1 MARVNAKQD
10 TGTILYED
18 DHILVAN
25 KPNGI
30 ATHSPESGQTAF
42 VEQLSQQKG
51 FKLGVHQRLD
61 AETSGVIAF
70 SKTPQGAQRL
80 SKAFELRTVKKCYR
94 ALVVGIPPEMSA
106 EMSHRL
112 TYKNGL
118 TQVDEQGKLCKS
130 RYRVIKSFG
139 PFALIE
145 LDLLTGMTHQLRVLC
160 ALSGFPILGD
170 KLYGGGDQPPRLYL
184 HAYKLRLTSEPNLP
198 TFEAPAPDLLAR
210 PSLQGILNAILN
222 NIGSQFEGIPDS
234 EAIRLSSPQHSG
246 IPELIFEK
254 IAQTLLIRHLEPAE
268 KSLWDVPS
276 LHTLVHAAQKT
287 FGCDSFVYRVHE
299 NPGKV
304 HPCRKFQ
311 KEFACDV
318 EPLTATEHGIVYR
331 FDLSGNAVGLYLDQ
345 RENRAWVMQHAHGS
359 VLNLFAYTC
368 AFSLCAAK
376 CKEVASTTSIDAAS
390 AALRRG
396 RENFELNQIPL
407 EGHRFITEDVFKYL
421 NRCDQNSTHFETIIC
436 DPPSFGRF
444 GKIVFS
450 LEKDLES
457 LLLACLMVLA
467 PGGTLLFSVNHR
479 KIRLAHLRKA
489 FDGACARLHI
499 KPRQIEIFVNDDA
512 LGPLGVGT
520 DLKTLRAYF

>member
-1 MARVNAKQD
+1 MPRIPPKQESA
-10 TGTILYED
+10 TILYED

-30 ATHSPESGQTAF
+30 ATHSPACDQTAF
-42 VEQLSQQKG
+42 VEQLSQQRG
-51 FKLGVHQRLD
+51 LKLGVHQRLD
-61 AETSGVIAF
+61 ADTSGVIAF
-70 SKTPQGAQRL
+70 SKTPQGAQCL

-112 TYKNGL
+112 SYKNGL
-118 TQVDEQGKLCKS
+118 TQADDQGKLCKS
-130 RYRVIKSFG
+130 RYRVIKTLG

-145 LDLLTGMTHQLRVLC
+145 LDLFTGMTHQLRVQC
-160 ALSGFPILGD
+160 ALSGFPVLGD

-210 PSLQGILNAILN
+210 PSLAGIMSAILN
-222 NIGSQFEGIPDS
+222 NISSQFESVPGS

-246 IPELIFEK
+246 IPELILER
-254 IAQTLLIRHLEPAE
+254 IAQTLLIRHLEPSE
-268 KSLWDVPS
+268 KSLWEVSS
-276 LHTLVHAAQKT
+276 LKTLIHAAQKA
-287 FGCDSFVYRVHE
+287 FRCHSFAYRVHE
-299 NPGKV
+299 NPGKN

-311 KEFACDV
+311 KELSCDI
-318 EPLTATEHGIVYR
+318 EPLTATEHGIVYH
-331 FDLSGNAVGLYLDQ
+331 FDLNGNAVGLYLDQ
-345 RENRAWVMQHAHGS
+345 RENRSWVMQHAHGR

-376 CKEVASTTSIDAAS
+376 SKEVVSTTSIDAAS

-421 NRCDQNSTHFETIIC
+421 TRCAQNSTHFDTVIC

-457 LLLACLMVLA
+457 LMLSCLAVLA

-512 LGPLGVGT
+512 LGALGVGT
-520 DLKTLRAYF
+520 DLKTLRAFF